1 MNRSKLTHAEK
12 DIIIK
17 ELETVLTNLDTKY
30 STMFNE
36 QVEQYTKHILEFVT
50 KQHELIDLLNNQ
62 NKGLKAVNW
71 LATALF
77 GISLGVNIYIVWL

>member
-1 MNRSKLTHAEK
+1 MTKSKLTHLDK
-12 DIIIK
+12 DIIIQ
-17 ELETVLTNLDTKY
+17 ELELKLIKLDGMY
-30 STMFNE
+30 GE
-36 QVEQYTKHILEFVT
+36 QVAQYTKHILDNTAFVT

-77 GISLGVNIYIVWL
+77 GISLGINIYIVWL